1 MRAMSET
8 TNNPSNTTAADEF
21 DGHSVIAV
29 SFEDDGNA
37 YKALTLLGELG
48 SRHRIGVQEAVV
60 VARGED
66 GQVVAKDRLESS
78 SVPGAATGGL
88 LGLLIGIIGGPLGV
102 LVGGTYGLFVG
113 SLFDIYDADAA
124 DSALGAISSSAK
136 VGHAALLAVV
146 DEPST
151 EIVDA
156 AMSDVGGTI
165 ARGPLADVEAEIAAA
180 EDAERKAKREARK
193 ELHRAHR
200 DRDKAAVNAKVEE
213 LKASSTT
220 GSRPKP
226 LARAER
232 SRAAWRHH
240 RDVAV
245 HRSRPRAARA
255 GGAGDPSLAP
265 EAAGRGQAP
274 ARRGA

>member
-8 TNNPSNTTAADEF
+8 TNNPSNTTAADEL

-156 AMSDVGGTI
+156 AMSDLGGTV
-165 ARGPLADVEAEIAAA
+165 ARRPMAEVEAEIAAA

-193 ELHRAHR
+193 ELHRARR

-213 LKASSTT
+213 LK
-220 GSRPKP
+220 GK
-226 LARAER
+226 L
-232 SRAAWRHH
+232 HH
-240 RDVAV
+240 
-245 HRSRPRAARA
+245 
-255 GGAGDPSLAP
+255 GQQT
-265 EAAGRGQAP
+265 EAAG
-274 ARRGA
+274 AR